1 MSVVDPQTLLVGAQ
15 VSLALILLVG
25 VGLMGS
31 SVRELLSVDEGFHTE
46 RLLSFDFSSP
56 RAVPRMD
63 PRNPDV
69 WRDHIT
75 LSAQFD
81 DRIQE
86 RLTNLPGVQGVTISS
101 GAVLSDFQAVL
112 GVTIE
117 DSELPTAEGTS
128 IGVVPVADNYFDMMG
143 IPVVRGRVF
152 NRSDDLTAPPV
163 VVISEAA
170 VERYF
175 PDRDPIG
182 KRITTWFSLPGR
194 ATAEVIGI
202 VGDVIYTGPEE
213 VRWPVAYY
221 PLRERRFHSTAMVR
235 TAGDPR
241 DALRVIQEEL
251 FALDPTVAMSN
262 INTVNQ
268 LISRSVGDRGLVFWL
283 LLAFATVTVLLA
295 AIGTWGV
302 VAYAVAQRQRE
313 LCLRM
318 ALGAKGS
325 NVLGL
330 VLRRSIWTAVAG
342 VVFGLSGAWAGSRVL
357 EALLWNTSA
366 HDPRIY
372 LGGGALLFSI
382 VLAASY
388 LPALRA
394 TRVDPVEVLKA
405 AE

>member
-1 MSVVDPQTLLVGAQ
+1 
-15 VSLALILLVG
+15 
-25 VGLMGS
+25 
-31 SVRELLSVDEGFHTE
+31 
-46 RLLSFDFSSP
+46 
-56 RAVPRMD
+56 
-63 PRNPDV
+63 
-69 WRDHIT
+69 
-75 LSAQFD
+75 
-81 DRIQE
+81 
-86 RLTNLPGVQGVTISS
+86 VTISS

-112 GVTIE
+112 GVIIE

-128 IGVVPVADNYFDMMG
+128 IGVVPVADNYFNMMG

-152 NRSDDLTAPPV
+152 NRSDDLNAPPV
-163 VVISEAA
+163 VVLNEAA

-182 KRITTWFSLPGR
+182 KRVTTWFSLPGR

-213 VRWPVAYY
+213 DRWPVAYY
-221 PLRERRFHSTAMVR
+221 SLRERRFHSTAMVR
-235 TAGDPR
+235 TTGDPR
-241 DALRVIQEEL
+241 DAIRMIQEEL

-262 INTVNQ
+262 INTANQ

-302 VAYAVAQRQRE
+302 VAYSVAHRQRE
-313 LCLRM
+313 LGLRM
-318 ALGAKGS
+318 ALGANGS

-342 VVFGLSGAWAGSRVL
+342 VVFGLFGAWAGSRVL

-366 HDPRIY
+366 HDPRVY

-394 TRVDPVEVLKA
+394 TKVDPVEVLRA